1 MTRKPRRI
9 RAGERN
15 SRLTRNGRHR
25 SYRGR
30 RVATAT
36 PGPAVAATASRS
48 AVSGGF
54 TSAMPPLPRRCPSAP
69 EGLFRRSLELLFDS
83 SDVRGVLEEVLEALE
98 LALPGGAAERGRLE
112 V

>member
-15 SRLTRNGRHR
+15 SRLTWNGRHR

-54 TSAMPPLPRRCPSAP
+54 TSAMPLPRRCPSAP
-69 EGLFRRSLELLFDS
+69 EGLFRRGLELLLDRA
-83 SDVRGVLEEVLEALE
+83 DVRGVLEEVLEALE
-98 LALPGGAAERGRLE
+98 LAL
-112 V
+112 